1 MPSDEGEM
9 TEPRPDR
16 DEELEQIVDELD
28 DRVMGER
35 EAEDVPG
42 KPSDRKAEQAEGS
55 TDEPTA

>member
-1 MPSDEGEM
+1 M
-9 TEPRPDR
+9 TQPRPDR

-42 KPSDRKAEQAEGS
+42 KPSEREKEPVEGS
-55 TDEPTA
+55 PDEPTA